1 MPDDDIPLADP
12 PPADVL
18 AQEGQT
24 SAAATPAASPPAT
37 PEAPVLD
44 LGIVG
49 LTDPAEIGVGGFATV
64 YKADQPAF
72 RRTVAVKVIA
82 ALNLDDA
89 AKERFERE
97 CQAMGS
103 LSEHPNIV
111 SVYDAGFTNTGRP
124 YMIMAHL
131 PGGSLQ
137 DRIDDKGTVSWQ
149 DATLIGIHLA
159 GALETA
165 HRAEVIHR
173 DIKPANVLMS
183 AYGDAQLTDFG
194 IARISGGHETRSGV
208 ITASMAHAPPEVLDG
223 QRPAI
228 GSDVYSLGSTI
239 FELMFGTPAFQEDG
253 DESMVP
259 MLRRILTAAP
269 PDLRAH
275 GVPDEVCAVIEKS
288 MAKDPG
294 DRQESALQFG
304 RQLQAARRAA
314 GLDPGKLTV
323 PSELNLDDESLDDL
337 TFVAAE
343 VGDSAP
349 TGRQIFKGRTVQVQA
364 PAAPRPGT
372 AHYVAPVP
380 EPKKGRGA
388 LIGVGIVLV
397 LLMIGVG
404 VFAATRPKPEV
415 AGPTTTEAPNDTQ
428 APPSY
433 NDDLERKFLGTC
445 ERRDSTSQQ
454 YCKCVFD
461 AAKAEIPI
469 RQFLEFSR
477 DAERPA
483 QFDIEK
489 TGLKPILVRCQ
500 DEVKKKLEST
510 GGTEPPALPPGTPS

>member
-1 MPDDDIPLADP
+1 MTDEQPAP
-12 PPADVL
+12 PPDEPVATDVPSD
-18 AQEGQT
+18 AP
-24 SAAATPAASPPAT
+24 ATPDAPVASDGPAASDGMVA
-37 PEAPVLD
+37 D
-44 LGIVG
+44 LGIPG
-49 LTDPAEIGVGGFATV
+49 LVDPVEIGVGGFATV
-64 YKADQPAF
+64 YRAEQPAF

-137 DRIDDKGTVSWQ
+137 DRLDSKGPMTWQ
-149 DATLIGIHLA
+149 EATLIGVHLA

-223 QRPAI
+223 QRPALA
-228 GSDVYSLGSTI
+228 SDVYSLGSTI
-239 FELMFGTPAFQEDG
+239 YELMFGTPAFQEEG

-269 PDLRAH
+269 PDLREQ

-288 MAKDPG
+288 MAKDPA

-323 PSELNLDDESLDDL
+323 PSELNLDEDSLESL
-337 TFVAAE
+337 TFTEAE

-349 TGRQIFKGRTVQVQA
+349 SGRQKFQGRTVQLKTGSLPGA
-364 PAAPRPGT
+364 PGAGT
-372 AHYVAPVP
+372 AQYVTEVP
-380 EPKKGRGA
+380 QKRGKGA
-388 LIGVGIVLV
+388 LIAAALVLV
-397 LLMIGVG
+397 LVAVGIG
-404 VFAATRPKPEV
+404 VFAVTQSK
-415 AGPTTTEAPNDTQ
+415 NDTVI
-428 APPSY
+428 AASTLPPIDDTVPPPAY
-433 NDDLERKFLGTC
+433 NEEIQNKFLGAC
-445 ERRDSTSQQ
+445 ETKEESTQKF
-454 YCKCVFD
+454 CRCVYD
-461 AAKAEIPI
+461 AAVKAIPI
-469 RQFLEFSR
+469 RDMLKIMKS
-477 DAERPA
+477 AERA
-483 QFDIEK
+483 ALF
-489 TGLKPILVRCQ
+489 
-500 DEVKKKLEST
+500 KLEDNPKLQEIVGTCKAEVQPLVDAPDGTAPPPST
-510 GGTEPPALPPGTPS
+510 